1 MNLITSMSLSWM
13 FWKMFCFAK
22 TIKLLVHNEPLHPY
36 FARLHRAWIILEA
49 AFHLQWS
56 LSRRSGITVGRK
68 ALYYLL
74 LSEIII
80 EDLEWLP
87 YRVAES
93 ITQRQSINTSKAK
106 WKGRRSLQCSSIVK
120 WT

>member
-1 MNLITSMSLSWM
+1 M
-13 FWKMFCFAK
+13 
-22 TIKLLVHNEPLHPY
+22 
-36 FARLHRAWIILEA
+36 EA

-93 ITQRQSINTSKAK
+93 ITQRQSIDTSKAK
-106 WKGRRSLQCSSIVK
+106 WKGRKSLLMCSSVVVL
-120 WT
+120 